1 MTQQTEL
8 EKTQLEIAKLQLE
21 QERRK
26 LAGMQRRSEAVGS
39 LGRGVKN
46 VLGVGV
52 ALVLLL
58 AMGAVLGVLGAGMAI
73 NMLGLS
79 NCGATY
85 PGADALYLIGCAYG
99 QNQALTTAA
108 AAIGAVWFT
117 IYVCIG
123 QGKPNQ

>member
-1 MTQQTEL
+1 MTQQSEL

-39 LGRGVKN
+39 LGRGAKN
-46 VLGVGV
+46 VLEVGV
-52 ALVLLL
+52 ALALLL
-58 AMGAVLGVLGAGMAI
+58 AIGAVLGVLGAGIAI
-73 NMLGLS
+73 YKLELS

-99 QNQALTTAA
+99 QNRGLTMAA
-108 AAIGAVWFT
+108 AAIGAVWLP
-117 IYVCIG
+117 IAVWANLWA
-123 QGKPNQ
+123 NQE

>member
-58 AMGAVLGVLGAGMAI
+58 AVGAVFGVLGAGMAI

-85 PGADALYLIGCAYG
+85 PGAGVLYLIGCAYG
-99 QNQALTTAA
+99 QNQALTAAA

-117 IYVCIG
+117 IYAWIN
-123 QGKPNQ
+123 QGEPNQ